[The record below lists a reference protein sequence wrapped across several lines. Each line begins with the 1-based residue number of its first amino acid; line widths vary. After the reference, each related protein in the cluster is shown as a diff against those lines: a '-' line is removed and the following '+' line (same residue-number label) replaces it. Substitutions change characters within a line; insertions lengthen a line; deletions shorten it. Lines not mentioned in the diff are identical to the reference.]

1 MTALKYQY
9 FRERRS
15 INEQYSKNNIVDT
28 TISKD
33 YQNKNYV
40 TKEQEKKLVKIKK
53 ENYNFSFLFNL
64 IDLILDIGLGFV
76 FGISKKKV
84 VPLLILDVTP

>member
-15 INEQYSKNNIVDT
+15 INEQYLKNNIVDT

-53 ENYNFSFLFNL
+53 REL
-64 IDLILDIGLGFV
+64 
-76 FGISKKKV
+76 
-84 VPLLILDVTP
+84 